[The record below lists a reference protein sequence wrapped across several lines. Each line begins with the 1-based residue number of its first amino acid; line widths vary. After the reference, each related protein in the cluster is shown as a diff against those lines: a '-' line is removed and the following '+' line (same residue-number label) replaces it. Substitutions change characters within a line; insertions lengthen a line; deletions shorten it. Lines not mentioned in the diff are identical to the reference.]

1 MNTLLFVVIYLA
13 IGVITSI
20 GVSVL
25 AYRSKMCW
33 DESDA
38 MLVVAIWPV
47 VVLGAPI
54 ILFGHG
60 IIAVSKWI
68 AEKLPRRNKPDDG
81 A

>member
-1 MNTLLFVVIYLA
+1 MNTLLLVVAYLA
-13 IGVITSI
+13 IGVITST

-33 DESDA
+33 DDSDA

-54 ILFGHG
+54 LLFGHG
-60 IIAVSKWI
+60 IIAVSEWI
-68 AEKLPRRNKPDDG
+68 AEKLPRRDTDENH
-81 A
+81 